1 MAQSATHRGWLL
13 SRNNGILAGVYDGAI
28 GGASVLGTNTALDGV
43 LVGTPVTPALAVD
56 SLILSNTVA
65 SGDVLVAANNGG
77 NSQAWLWVDSS
88 AGTMTLY
95 GAGTAAAIVSATAV
109 EVEDGILLAL
119 GNDQDQVLV
128 NRTTILATNTALT
141 GVIVG
146 TPVTPAIAANS
157 LILSNVTASGDILV
171 AANLAGNSQAWI
183 WVDSSAGTMTLY
195 GAGTTAA
202 TVSATAVTIPDDIL
216 VGIGTGNTARFSYD
230 TTDANANELLL
241 QMPAGGATDVPVLV
255 IGQSIE
261 SVDLGLYDGVV
272 DPRIAMFGVG
282 AVTTGPVI
290 EFRKARGTV
299 ASPTVV
305 TTGDDVGTLRG
316 FAAVAAGEY
325 VQTAEIRFD
334 CAGTIATTRGPGTI
348 TFLTATDA
356 APSVLTQAMIISAAQ
371 VVTMASTAVVQGASV
386 TVGVAGTTT
395 GTLILAGATSGTCT
409 LTPAAAAGSWT
420 MTLPAAANTNAGYQL
435 TCAGTDSITSWSG
448 AASLRELKDIQGTH
462 DAQDALDKI
471 LNTKVYDFHYK
482 PGKGTGDGD
491 TQYVGVIADEAP
503 WAMHYKGEVVN
514 PVNVLGYSLLG
525 IQALHDRIRE
535 LEHKVAGLA
544 A

>member
-1 MAQSATHRGWLL
+1 MDFVFIEPEIPQ
-13 SRNNGILAGVYDGAI
+13 
-28 GGASVLGTNTALDGV
+28 NTG
-43 LVGTPVTPALAVD
+43 
-56 SLILSNTVA
+56 S
-65 SGDVLVAANNGG
+65 
-77 NSQAWLWVDSS
+77 
-88 AGTMTLY
+88 
-95 GAGTAAAIVSATAV
+95 
-109 EVEDGILLAL
+109 
-119 GNDQDQVLV
+119 
-128 NRTTILATNTALT
+128 
-141 GVIVG
+141 
-146 TPVTPAIAANS
+146 
-157 LILSNVTASGDILV
+157 
-171 AANLAGNSQAWI
+171 
-183 WVDSSAGTMTLY
+183 
-195 GAGTTAA
+195 
-202 TVSATAVTIPDDIL
+202 
-216 VGIGTGNTARFSYD
+216 TARLSYD

-261 SVDLGLYDGVV
+261 SVDLGLYNGVV
-272 DPRIAMFGVG
+272 NPRIALFGVG
-282 AVTTGPVI
+282 AVATAPVI

-299 ASPTVV
+299 ASPTVL
-305 TTGDDVGTLRG
+305 TTADDLGTLDFYG
-316 FAAVAAGEY
+316 CVAAGEY
-325 VQTAEIRFD
+325 VQAASIRAD
-334 CAGTIATTRGPGTI
+334 MAGTIGTTRGPGTI

-356 APSVLTQAMIISAAQ
+356 VPSVLTQAMIISAAQ

-395 GTLILAGATSGTCT
+395 GTLILAGSTSGTCT

-482 PGKGTGDGD
+482 PGKGTGDAD
-491 TQYVGVIADEAP
+491 TEYVGVVADEAP

-525 IQALHDRIRE
+525 IQALHARIRE